1 MSVLEVRKCLTDF
14 MISIALLIKSGKLN
28 CVDKL
33 LVLLQ
38 PMGIYQ
44 QQVPMVRFSMVTG
57 ILILISS
64 LTCLKEAK
72 IMVMILCKY
81 KLQNSFPYL
90 Q

>member
-1 MSVLEVRKCLTDF
+1 MVKVRKCFTDF
-14 MISIALLIKSGKLN
+14 MISIKVIDIINSVKLLIKSGKLN
-28 CVDKL
+28 CADKL

-44 QQVPMVRFSMVTG
+44 QQAPMVLFSIVTG

-72 IMVMILCKY
+72 TMVMILC
-81 KLQNSFPYL
+81 
-90 Q
+90 